1 MMLIIFLTLSALTI
15 VSCISAILSKLP
27 IYSLLSVIVAFFSI
41 AGHYLLLQS
50 QFLAA
55 VQVIVY
61 AGAIL
66 VLFLFTIMFMNL
78 NYVIPS
84 KKPVY
89 FIVLAVI
96 ACAGI
101 LAFLLQAIH
110 CSDFGTYSSQ
120 SNIGE
125 IKNLGKILLNKYFF
139 PFEFISVL
147 LLTAMIGSV
156 LISKKR

>member
-15 VSCISAILSKLP
+15 ASCISAIVSKLP

-78 NYVIPS
+78 NYAVTN
-84 KKPVY
+84 KKPLY
-89 FIVLAVI
+89 FVALSAI
-96 ACAGI
+96 ASAGI

-110 CSDFGTYSSQ
+110 CSDFGMYS
-120 SNIGE
+120 NKNGVGE
-125 IKNLGKILLNKYFF
+125 IKALGKILLNEYFF
-139 PFEFISVL
+139 PFEFISIL
-147 LLTAMIGSV
+147 LLTAMVGSV